1 MRDAQLRNGGTDEP
15 SMVAS
20 AYDQWAASYDED
32 QNTTRDLDAAVLRRA
47 SIAISGS
54 DVLELGCGTGKNTV
68 WLAERARSV
77 IGLDLSEG
85 MLSRARA
92 RVPSPHVRF
101 VQHDVREPW
110 PVRDASMDVV
120 IGNLVLEHV
129 CELAPVHAE
138 AARVLRP
145 GGQLWL
151 CELHP
156 ERQRRGGQA
165 HFTDSATGGTIHV
178 AAFQH
183 TVSEYV
189 NGGIA
194 AGFAL
199 RELGEWLED
208 GAALDAPP
216 RLLSVLFQKEE
227 RTR

>member
-1 MRDAQLRNGGTDEP
+1 MRDMQLRNGGLDEP
-15 SMVAS
+15 SMLAS
-20 AYDQWAASYDED
+20 AYDRWAASYDED
-32 QNTTRDLDAAVLRRA
+32 QNATRDLDAAVLRRA
-47 SIAISGS
+47 SIAVSGC
-54 DVLELGCGTGKNTV
+54 DVLELGCGTGKNTT
-68 WLAERARSV
+68 WLAERAQSV

-85 MLSRARA
+85 MLARARA
-92 RVPSPHVRF
+92 RILAPHVRF
-101 VQHDVREPW
+101 VRHDVREPW
-110 PVRDASMDVV
+110 PVPDGSIDVV
-120 IGNLVLEHV
+120 VGNLVLEHLSA
-129 CELAPVHAE
+129 LAPVYAE
-138 AARVLRP
+138 TARVLRP

-165 HFTDSATGGTIHV
+165 HFTDSVTGATIHV
-178 AAFQH
+178 SAFQH

-208 GAALDAPP
+208 GAAPDAPP
-216 RLLSVLFQKEE
+216 RLLSVLFRKEE